1 MTTLRFTLLINW
13 FLQQQERKMM
23 KKHKIIILLTSL
35 AISGQALAWG
45 QNGHR
50 ITGAIAEKYL
60 SSKALAAVQQLLPNE
75 DLAEA
80 STYADEMKS
89 NPTEFW
95 KKTASPW
102 HYVTIT
108 EGHIYHGENAP
119 EEGDAITALKQ
130 FTLTLKDPNS
140 SLADKQLALRFIV
153 HIIGDLHQPLH
164 VGSGKDRGG
173 NDVKLQFFW
182 KDSNL
187 HSVWDSGLIEQR
199 ELSYSEWTAWLS
211 KKISPEQAKQW
222 MVIDPQVW
230 MSESAAIRDTVY
242 PATDK
247 LSYDYLYENMPIVKQ
262 RLQMGGIRI
271 AAYLNAIF
279 K

>member
-1 MTTLRFTLLINW
+1 
-13 FLQQQERKMM
+13 M
-23 KKHKIIILLTSL
+23 KIHKIAILITSL

-60 SSKALAAVQQLLPNE
+60 SPKAQAAVQQLLPNE

-80 STYADEMKS
+80 STYPDEMKS

-102 HYVTIT
+102 HYVTIPD
-108 EGHIYHGENAP
+108 GHIYGPNDAP
-119 EEGDAITALKQ
+119 AEGDAITALDH
-130 FTLTLKDPNS
+130 FTLNLKDPKT

-164 VGSGKDRGG
+164 VGNGKDRGG

-199 ELSYSEWTAWLS
+199 ELSYTEWTNWLS

-222 MVIDPQVW
+222 MVTDPQVW
-230 MSESAAIRDTVY
+230 MKESAEIRDTVY

-247 LSYDYLYENMPIVKQ
+247 LSYDYLYENLPIIKQ
-262 RLQMGGIRI
+262 RLQMGGVRI

-279 K
+279 DK